1 MLFLN
6 RKSEQGMQPSQ
17 GSVAEALAWGGD
29 HYRPAREAMIETQAA
44 ASKRMCAS
52 AECASTRISPW
63 RNRKRPIFEDQWSCS
78 GRCML
83 SVVRS
88 AVRRE
93 TIDGDGALPLQHRH
107 RLPLGLLMLA
117 QGWITQS
124 QLRYAL
130 EVQKVHGGRI
140 GDCLISEC
148 GVEPERVTRALG
160 MQWSCPVL
168 AARGFSPQAMSIVV
182 PKTFVEE
189 FGFVPLRVAGSKLLY
204 LGFEDR
210 LDASAAL
217 ALEQMTDLKV
227 ESGLVPTEEYREIR
241 RSLMEQEGVPV
252 RMEFVDEADALAAR
266 ITALLEQK
274 QPVASRLVRMH
285 KYLWFRMWLESPST
299 NRKGS
304 MPRDRDDMIDYVFSV
319 GR

>member
-1 MLFLN
+1 
-6 RKSEQGMQPSQ
+6 
-17 GSVAEALAWGGD
+17 
-29 HYRPAREAMIETQAA
+29 
-44 ASKRMCAS
+44 
-52 AECASTRISPW
+52 
-63 RNRKRPIFEDQWSCS
+63 
-78 GRCML
+78 ML
-83 SVVRS
+83 SIVRS
-88 AVRRE
+88 AARRE
-93 TIDGDGALPLQHRH
+93 TADGDGALPLQHRH

-124 QLRYAL
+124 QLQYAL
-130 EVQKVHGGRI
+130 GVQKVHGGRI

-148 GVEPERVTRALG
+148 GVEPKRVTRALG
-160 MQWSCPVL
+160 LQWSCPVL
-168 AARGFSPQAMSIVV
+168 AARGFSPETMSIVV

-189 FGFVPLRVAGSKLLY
+189 FGFVPLRVAGAKFLY

-252 RMEFVDEADALAAR
+252 RMESVDEADALAAR

-274 QPVASRLVRMH
+274 QPVASKLVRMH
-285 KYLWFRMWLESPST
+285 KYLWFRMWLERSSI
-299 NRKGS
+299 NRRGS
-304 MPRDRDDMIDYVFSV
+304 MPRDRDDMLDYVFSV